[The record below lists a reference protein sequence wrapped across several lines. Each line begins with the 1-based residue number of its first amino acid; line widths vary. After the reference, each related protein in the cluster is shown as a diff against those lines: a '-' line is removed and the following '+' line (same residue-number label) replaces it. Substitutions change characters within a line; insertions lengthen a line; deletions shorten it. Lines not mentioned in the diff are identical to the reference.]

1 MIIINNDISNFKL
14 RGKMDYERLEI
25 IILKIDLQEKPDLIP
40 HLLVWTQDVNW
51 PVAFPILEKLVAYP
65 SEIIPHINQILNTN
79 DGIWKDNVIRY
90 LLKEL
95 PLEYKSTF
103 KDELERIVKK
113 PTRDEIED
121 EVVEAAIEVLE
132 EINKEQ

>member
-1 MIIINNDISNFKL
+1 
-14 RGKMDYERLEI
+14 MDYERLET
-25 IILKIDLQEKPDLIP
+25 ILKIDLRETPDLIP
-40 HLLVWTQDVNW
+40 HLLEWTQDVNW

-65 SEIIPHINQILNTN
+65 SETIPHINPILKTN
-79 DGIWKDNVIRY
+79 DGIWKYNVIRY

-103 KDELERIVKK
+103 KGELERIVKK

-121 EVVEAAIEVLE
+121 EVVEAATEVLKE
-132 EINKEQ
+132 VNKGQ